1 MNVSMH
7 PGKRCYHIQKVVNDW
22 WKIWLRNF
30 TPNLQCRSKW
40 FKDRRNLAIG
50 DVVLI
55 IDPMKQRSRWEMTI
69 VEQVY
74 NGDDGLIRSV
84 RVKTKS
90 GSYDRPITK
99 LSLLLSK
106 EELEENN

>member
-1 MNVSMH
+1 MVQG
-7 PGKRCYHIQKVVNDW
+7 P
-22 WKIWLRNF
+22 
-30 TPNLQCRSKW
+30 T
-40 FKDRRNLAIG
+40 NLAIG
-50 DVVLI
+50 DIVLI
-55 IDPMKQRSRWEMTI
+55 IDPMIPRSRWKMAI

-106 EELEENN
+106 EEQEESI